1 MKDVNIILGERIK
14 LGRKANNLT
23 REKLAELIDV
33 STRFLAEV
41 ESGKVGV
48 SLQTLKNITASLS
61 TSTDYLLGL
70 NEDKKS
76 NKLEFIYSQ
85 LKKIDDKFYPLISKI
100 VAELANIDSREL
112 L

>member
-1 MKDVNIILGERIK
+1 MKDVNIILGERIR

-33 STRFLAEV
+33 SPRFLAEV

-48 SLQTLKNITASLS
+48 SLQTLKNISIALS

-70 NEDKKS
+70 DDES
-76 NKLEFIYSQ
+76 KLNQLELIYNQ
-85 LKKIDDKFYPLISKI
+85 LTKVDDKFYPLISKI
-100 VAELANIDSREL
+100 VTELENID
-112 L
+112 